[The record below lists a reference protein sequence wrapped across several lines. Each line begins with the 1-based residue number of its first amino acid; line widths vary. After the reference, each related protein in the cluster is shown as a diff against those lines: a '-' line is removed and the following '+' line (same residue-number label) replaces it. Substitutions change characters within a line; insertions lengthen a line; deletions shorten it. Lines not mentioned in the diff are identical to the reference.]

1 MLSTPAKRQKSHLT
15 VWAQRTGAVCL
26 QACWGEDWAGRRSGA
41 GSCLHVQLSRARLV
55 DARRAQH
62 VEVIRLAGSLPP
74 NRRIKSGAA
83 GRDVH
88 ASDRSLDGGMASGD
102 GHAAHA
108 TELEKSGCKPAGA
121 ALQIALRL
129 GATVEV
135 LRRWRSPPTA
145 GHLKGLCSVGGDPR
159 PGRTQSSSRASGS
172 SHKTKGA
179 V

>member
-1 MLSTPAKRQKSHLT
+1 MAVLSTPAKRQKSHLT

-74 NRRIKSGAA
+74 NRRIKSGAV

-88 ASDRSLDGGMASGD
+88 ASAVAWMGIDELATVAGPSKMPSLMRSAASLLQQTLPGARASQGD
-102 GHAAHA
+102 MM
-108 TELEKSGCKPAGA
+108 TELIDDE
-121 ALQIALRL
+121 ALNAEAY
-129 GATVEV
+129 AT
-135 LRRWRSPPTA
+135 R
-145 GHLKGLCSVGGDPR
+145 
-159 PGRTQSSSRASGS
+159 SSRRPWRRSAP
-172 SHKTKGA
+172 T
-179 V
+179 

>member
-1 MLSTPAKRQKSHLT
+1 MAVLSTPAKRQKSHLT

-74 NRRIKSGAA
+74 NRRLEAGAA

-121 ALQIALRL
+121 GPQIVPRL
-129 GATVEV
+129 GAT
-135 LRRWRSPPTA
+135 WRIFGTCYRPPT
-145 GHLKGLCSVGGDPR
+145 CVVGRFCLLSLLSELWDRVSLG
-159 PGRTQSSSRASGS
+159 GS
-172 SHKTKGA
+172 MA
-179 V
+179 R